1 MLRFEGIP
9 SNYLSVE
16 PLPSTCL
23 FLELKLQKQKC
34 LVPCSFNPNRNNII
48 RQVEMII
55 KKLDSYIPTQFE
67 NVILLGGFNG
77 RSDGG
82 NMSTF
87 CIFCDLSSVVKKP
100 RWFKVQSCKLY
111 NKKYMIASTQI
122 TNITVL
128 AFIAVLVLFNL
139 LSRKV
144 LLINR
149 KDNRKC

>member
-1 MLRFEGIP
+1 
-9 SNYLSVE
+9 
-16 PLPSTCL
+16 
-23 FLELKLQKQKC
+23 
-34 LVPCSFNPNRNNII
+34 
-48 RQVEMII
+48 MII

-67 NVILLGGFNG
+67 NVILLRGFNG

-87 CIFCDLSSVVKKP
+87 FIFCDLSSVVKKP
-100 RWFKVQSCKLY
+100 RWCKVQSCKLY

-128 AFIAVLVLFNL
+128 AFIAVLVFFNL

-144 LLINR
+144 LLKNR